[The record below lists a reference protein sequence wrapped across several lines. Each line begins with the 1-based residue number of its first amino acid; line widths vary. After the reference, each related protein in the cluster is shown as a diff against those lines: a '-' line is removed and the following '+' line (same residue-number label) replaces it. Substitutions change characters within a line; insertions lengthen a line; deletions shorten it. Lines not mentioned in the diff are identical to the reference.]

1 MRQAGNAEVP
11 EGVLLG
17 MARSFLRP
25 GTRRVVGGLFVAAGI
40 LLALGLAIRLALLA
54 YSWSSATIQPYGL
67 LLLNLLA
74 LVAAGLMIRYG
85 RQLARGGRL
94 SDGPADE
101 TML

>member
-1 MRQAGNAEVP
+1 
-11 EGVLLG
+11 

-40 LLALGLAIRLALLA
+40 LLALGLIIRLALLA
-54 YSWSSATIQPYGL
+54 YAWGSADNQPYGL
-67 LLLNLLA
+67 LLLNMLA

-85 RQLARGGRL
+85 RQLVRGGGL

>member
-1 MRQAGNAEVP
+1 
-11 EGVLLG
+11 

-40 LLALGLAIRLALLA
+40 LLALGLLIRLALVA
-54 YSWSSATIQPYGL
+54 YAWNSAAVQPYGL
-67 LLLNLLA
+67 LLLNMLA
-74 LVAAGLMIRYG
+74 LAAAGLMIRYG
-85 RQLARGGRL
+85 RQLVRGGYL